1 MSSHL
6 LTAGAQPEIV
16 RRMRSCDHA
25 TLRTRVLALV
35 LASLALSLA
44 SCTSSLDMSHERTAV
59 PGPEWG
65 IVIGSV
71 LVRQEPTGA
80 GPGTTAGDRSTSY
93 EFDVVQ
99 IQPADPNG
107 ESPYASR
114 YHLEAVAGQERPFLA
129 RLWPGQYLMKNFHR
143 SGISGTGG
151 DLSLVFESQ
160 PGDVAYV
167 GRVLVEVPQQVASGK
182 EYRFSVQDAHETT
195 FSQLAPQH
203 GSLTQQAI
211 TAPMRIR
218 RDDRR

>member
-1 MSSHL
+1 
-6 LTAGAQPEIV
+6 
-16 RRMRSCDHA
+16 MRSCDHA

-44 SCTSSLDMSHERTAV
+44 SCASSLDMSHERTAV

-80 GPGTTAGDRSTSY
+80 GPGTTAGDRSTIY

-129 RLWPGQYLMKNFHR
+129 RLRPGQYLMKNFHR
-143 SGISGTGG
+143 SGISGTGET
-151 DLSLVFESQ
+151 SVSSSR
-160 PGDVAYV
+160 AN
-167 GRVLVEVPQQVASGK
+167 RVTWPMWAGCWSKFHNKWPPARNIASPC
-182 EYRFSVQDAHETT
+182 RT
-195 FSQLAPQH
+195 
-203 GSLTQQAI
+203 
-211 TAPMRIR
+211 PMRPPSHNSPR
-218 RDDRR
+218 NMAA